1 MTNRE
6 PDADDAPA
14 ARPRRQAS
22 LSADRAVATT
32 GALLSTKRAPKV
44 QLRHGEG
51 AKSHLTS
58 LQGLVALSLD
68 ALSSVAYGPEA
79 IALVL
84 VAAGSAAVGHTLP
97 ITLAIAALLVLL
109 VTSYCQVIAAFPD
122 GGGSYA
128 VAKRSFGPMVS
139 LLAAAAL
146 VVDYVLT
153 VAVSLAAGAASLAS
167 ALPVLRPHLLGTCLV
182 GLAVLT
188 ALNLYGIADSARW
201 LMVPTLLFIASIF
214 GMVVI
219 GLARSHPAAI
229 VGTPEPL
236 PAHEALSVLL
246 ILKAFSSGCSAL
258 TGVEAIANGVPMFRR
273 PRVRR
278 AQRTEL
284 MLGLLLGT
292 MLIGTALLI
301 RRDDVVP
308 RSGVTILAQL
318 TAGAYGTGWLYL
330 AVNIIVTLALGLAA
344 NTSFG
349 GLPVLMALLAKD
361 HRLPHLFTLRSE
373 RPVHRYGVVAV
384 AVLAALLLI
393 TLDAQTHRLIPLFAI
408 GVFTGFTISQTGLVR
423 YWTRERPPGW
433 ARKALLNGAGAVATT
448 VATLVLLVTKFTE
461 GAWAVLVAV
470 PLLILLF
477 RSVERYYGRITAA
490 LGLGR
495 PPAAPHRPEPGK
507 RLVIV
512 PISPASAISALSGRT
527 LSAALAL
534 GGEIVAVVVSDTPD
548 ELGDLRAKWER
559 WNPQARLKILDSP
572 RHAVVRPVVE
582 YVRRQEASG
591 RWIAVVIPRIEP
603 PHPRYRLLHT
613 QRDLLLAA
621 SLRDHTSAMVCFVPF
636 RVRS

>member
-1 MTNRE
+1 MADHE
-6 PDADDAPA
+6 PDAHPQGAGG
-14 ARPRRQAS
+14 
-22 LSADRAVATT
+22 LSENRAVATT
-32 GALLSTKRAPKV
+32 GALLSTNRAPKV

-51 AKSHLTS
+51 DKRHLTS
-58 LQGLVALSLD
+58 FQGLVALSLD

-84 VAAGSAAVGHTLP
+84 VAAGSAAVGYTLP
-97 ITLAIAALLVLL
+97 ITLAIAALLILL

-128 VAKRSFGPMVS
+128 VAKRSFGPAVS

-167 ALPVLRPHLLGTCLV
+167 AFPVLRPHLLGTCLV
-182 GLAVLT
+182 GLALLT
-188 ALNLYGIADSARW
+188 ALNLYGIADSARV
-201 LMVPTLLFIASIF
+201 LAVPTLLFIASIL
-214 GMVVI
+214 GMVVV
-219 GLARSHPAAI
+219 GLARSHPAAV
-229 VGTPEPL
+229 VGAATPL

-258 TGVEAIANGVPMFRR
+258 TGVEAIANGVPMFRP

-292 MLIGTALLI
+292 MLIGMALLI

-318 TAGAYGTGWLYL
+318 TAGAYGTGWLYV
-330 AVNIIVTLALGLAA
+330 AVNVIVTLALGLAA

-393 TLDAQTHRLIPLFAI
+393 VLDAQTHRLIPLFAI
-408 GVFTGFTISQTGLVR
+408 GVFTGFTISQMGLVR
-423 YWTRERPPGW
+423 YWWRERPPSW
-433 ARKALLNGAGAVATT
+433 AGKALLNGAGAAATT
-448 VATLVLLVTKFTE
+448 VATLVLLLTKFTE

-470 PLLILLF
+470 PLLMLLF
-477 RSVERYYGRITAA
+477 RWVERYYDRVGAA

-495 PPAAPHRPEPGK
+495 TPAAPHRPEPAD

-512 PISPASAISALSGRT
+512 PLSPGSAISALSERALG
-527 LSAALAL
+527 AALAL
-534 GGEIVAVVVSDTPD
+534 GGEVVAVVVSDTPG
-548 ELGDLRAKWER
+548 ELGDLRAQWER
-559 WNPQARLKILDSP
+559 WNPHARLKILDSP

-603 PHPRYRLLHT
+603 PRPRYRLLHT

-621 SLRDHTSAMVCFVPF
+621 SLRDHTGAMVCFVPF
-636 RVRS
+636 RIGN

>member
-1 MTNRE
+1 MRRGD
-6 PDADDAPA
+6 PDPL
-14 ARPRRQAS
+14 R
-22 LSADRAVATT
+22 ADRAVATT
-32 GALLSTKRAPKV
+32 GGPLSGRRAPKI

-51 AKSHLTS
+51 DKHHLTS

-97 ITLAIAALLVLL
+97 ITLAIAALLILL
-109 VTSYCQVIAAFPD
+109 VISYRQVIAAYPD

-128 VAKRSFGPMVS
+128 VAQQSLGPGIS

-146 VVDYVLT
+146 IVDYVLT

-167 ALPVLRPHLLGTCLV
+167 AFPALGPHLLGTCLV

-188 ALNLYGIADSARW
+188 ALNLYGIADSARV
-201 LMVPTLLFIASIF
+201 LALPTLLFIVSIA
-214 GMVVI
+214 GIVVV
-219 GLARSHPAAI
+219 GLARGHPAAV
-229 VGTPEPL
+229 VGTAMPL
-236 PAHEALSVLL
+236 PGYEALSVLL

-258 TGVEAIANGVPMFRR
+258 TGVEAIANGVPMFRE

-284 MLGLLLGT
+284 MLGVLLGS
-292 MLIGTALLI
+292 MLVGIALLI
-301 RRDDVVP
+301 RRDDVIP
-308 RSGVTILAQL
+308 RGDVTILAQL
-318 TAGAYGTGWLYL
+318 TAGAYGTGWLYY
-330 AVNIIVTLALGLAA
+330 AVNIIVTFALGLAA

-361 HRLPHLFTLRSE
+361 HRLPHLFALRSE

-384 AVLAALLLI
+384 AVLAAMLLI
-393 TLDAQTHRLIPLFAI
+393 AVDAQTHRLIPLFAI
-408 GVFTGFTISQTGLVR
+408 GVFTGFTIAQTGLVR
-423 YWTRERPPGW
+423 HWVRLRPPGW
-433 ARKALLNGAGAVATT
+433 AGKALLNGVGAVATT
-448 VATLVLLVTKFTE
+448 VATLVLLTTKFTE
-461 GAWAVLVAV
+461 GAWVILVAI

-477 RSVERYYGRITAA
+477 RWVEGYYAKVGGA

-495 PPAAPHRPEPGK
+495 RQPTPRSPDPAA

-512 PISPASAISALSGRT
+512 PLSPATAISALSERAI
-527 LSAALAL
+527 SAALAI
-534 GGEIVAVVVSDTPD
+534 GGEVVAVIVSDAPD
-548 ELGDLRAKWER
+548 ELDGLRAEWER
-559 WNPQARLKILDSP
+559 WTPEVRLKVLDGPS
-572 RHAVVRPVVE
+572 HTVVRPIVE
-582 YVRRQEASG
+582 FVRRQEADG
-591 RWIAVVIPRIEP
+591 RWIAAVIPGIQP

-621 SLRDHTSAMVCFVPF
+621 ALRDHTDAVVCFLPF
-636 RVRS
+636 RIPG